1 MLGELISEIRKEK
14 GLRQVDLASAVD
26 VSIDT
31 VRRWE
36 QGKRNPRTDELR
48 KIAQVLEVD
57 VRLLLGKKND
67 DLQFSEEVESNV
79 ATINKAMM
87 IPVVTKD
94 VSACCGKGS
103 LYSEDVKWEIVGYY
117 PMDPNALLGYTWQ
130 TKNFCIIRAEGD
142 SMEPHIHDGDQV
154 LFAKSP
160 DIEIQSGDFA
170 ILMWN
175 GRTLIRGVIFPDT
188 KEVIL
193 RPTNDTYKDI
203 NTWRGDE
210 RLCVLGKVLGITPA
224 FKKTPGLW

>member
-1 MLGELISEIRKEK
+1 MEIAKKIKTAREQMRYSQPQLANAIS
-14 GLRQVDLASAVD
+14 VDKN
-26 VSIDT
+26 T
-31 VRRWE
+31 VWRWE
-36 QGKRNPRTDELR
+36 NEKTEPSAGEIIKLAEALR
-48 KIAQVLEVD
+48 VPVAY
-57 VRLLLGKKND
+57 LLGD
-67 DLQFSEEVESNV
+67 SELETGSEVESNV
-79 ATINKAMM
+79 ATVNRAMM
-87 IPVVTKD
+87 IPVVTKE

-130 TKNFCIIRAEGD
+130 TKDFCIIRAEGD

-170 ILMWN
+170 LLKWN
-175 GRTLIRGVIFPDT
+175 GRLLIRGVIFHDAR
-188 KEVIL
+188 EVIL